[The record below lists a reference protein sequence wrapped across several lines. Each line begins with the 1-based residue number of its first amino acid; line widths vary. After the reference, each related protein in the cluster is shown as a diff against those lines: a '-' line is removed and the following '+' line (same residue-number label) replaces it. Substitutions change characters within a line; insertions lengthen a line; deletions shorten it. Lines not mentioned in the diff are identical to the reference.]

1 MKALLLSGGI
11 ESTCLA
17 YWKRPDLCITIDYG
31 QVCATTEIE
40 ISSAIC
46 ERLNL
51 DHKIIKASAGSK
63 FGLLGRKKPANP
75 EKPEYWPYRNQFL
88 ATVAA
93 MAVQEKGIREI
104 WFGAV
109 RSDKKFLD
117 GTAAFYKKLDALISM
132 QEGNIRIKAPA
143 IALSTEELIV
153 LSRSPRAILGATF
166 SCHRS
171 SLPCGDCPGCWKQ
184 FRLLYSG
191 GRARSGPLRKRDLT
205 ITREASF

>member
-17 YWKRPDLCITIDYG
+17 FWKHPDLCVTIDYG
-31 QVCATTEIE
+31 QVCADTEIQT
-40 ISSAIC
+40 SRAIC
-46 ERLNL
+46 KRLNL
-51 DHKIIKASAGSK
+51 RQEVIKASAGSR
-63 FGLLGRKKPANP
+63 FGMLGGKKSLDP

-93 MAVQEKGIREI
+93 MNLQEKGIREI
-104 WFGAV
+104 WFGSV

-117 GTAAFYKKLDALISM
+117 GTISFFKRLDALVFA
-132 QEGNIRIKAPA
+132 QEGKIHVKAPA
-143 IALSTEELIV
+143 ISLSTERLMV
-153 LSRSPRAILGATF
+153 VSKTPRAILGATF

-191 GRARSGPLRKRDLT
+191 ARARPGPLRKKDLT
-205 ITREASF
+205 ISHEVSF